1 MYKYQEET
9 LAHLEE
15 SKERLEKLTNSKMSI
30 KIGIIRGEYLNASG
44 TKYYE
49 ETRDLYFCINN
60 SDGVFMTVG
69 DMGSSFGINDDDF
82 VKLDSNIFIKLNEFI
97 DKIYKNKKEREEF
110 HERLNRELEALNKS
124 L

>member
-9 LAHLEE
+9 LEYLEE
-15 SKERLEKLTNSKMSI
+15 SKERLEKLTNSKMSL
-30 KIGIIRGEYLNASG
+30 KIGTIRGEYLNRSG
-44 TKYYE
+44 TRYNE

-60 SDGVFMTVG
+60 SNGAFVTVG
-69 DMGSSFGINDDDF
+69 SMGYSYEINDDDF

-110 HERLNRELEALNKS
+110 HEKLNRELEALNKS

>member
-9 LAHLEE
+9 LAYLEE
-15 SKERLEKLTNSKMSI
+15 SKKRLEKLTNSKMSL

-69 DMGSSFGINDDDF
+69 DMGSSFEINDDDF

-110 HERLNRELEALNKS
+110 HEKLNRELEALNKS

>member
-15 SKERLEKLTNSKMSI
+15 SKERLEKLTNSKMSLR
-30 KIGIIRGEYLNASG
+30 IGIIRGEYLNASG
-44 TKYYE
+44 TRYYE
-49 ETRDLYFCINN
+49 EARDLYFCINDSN
-60 SDGVFMTVG
+60 GVFKTVG
-69 DMGSSFGINDDDF
+69 DIGCSYGIDGDDF
-82 VKLDSNIFIKLNEFI
+82 VRLDSNIFIKLNEFI
-97 DKIYKNKKEREEF
+97 DKIYKDKKEREEF

>member
-9 LAHLEE
+9 LTYLEE
-15 SKERLEKLTNSKMSI
+15 SKERLEKLTNSKMSL

-69 DMGSSFGINDDDF
+69 DMGNSFEINDDDF

-110 HERLNRELEALNKS
+110 HEKLNRELEALNKS

>member
-15 SKERLEKLTNSKMSI
+15 SKERLEKLTNSKMSL
-30 KIGIIRGEYLNASG
+30 KIGTIRGEYLNASG
-44 TKYYE
+44 TRYYE
-49 ETRDLYFCINN
+49 ETRELYFCINYN
-60 SDGVFMTVG
+60 EGAFMTVG
-69 DMGSSFGINDDDF
+69 DLGCSFEINDDDF
-82 VKLDSNIFIKLNEFI
+82 VRLDSNIFIKLNEFI

-110 HERLNRELEALNKS
+110 HEKLNKELEALNKS

>member
-15 SKERLEKLTNSKMSI
+15 SKERLEKLTNSKMSLR
-30 KIGIIRGEYLNASG
+30 IGIIRGEYLNASG
-44 TKYYE
+44 TRYYE
-49 ETRDLYFCINN
+49 EARDLYFCINDSN
-60 SDGVFMTVG
+60 GVFKTVG
-69 DMGSSFGINDDDF
+69 DIRCSYGIDDDDF
-82 VKLDSNIFIKLNEFI
+82 VRLDSNIFIKLNEFI
-97 DKIYKNKKEREEF
+97 DKIYKDKKEREEF

>member
-9 LAHLEE
+9 LTYLEE
-15 SKERLEKLTNSKMSI
+15 SKERLEKLTNSKMSL

-44 TKYYE
+44 TRYYE

-60 SDGVFMTVG
+60 SDGVFMPVG
-69 DMGSSFGINDDDF
+69 DMGNSFEINDDDF

-110 HERLNRELEALNKS
+110 HEKLNRELEALNKS

>member
-9 LAHLEE
+9 LAYLEE
-15 SKERLEKLTNSKMSI
+15 SKEKLEKLTNSKMSL
-30 KIGIIRGEYLNASG
+30 KIGTIRGEYLNTSG
-44 TKYYE
+44 TRYYE
-49 ETRDLYFCINN
+49 ETRDLYFCIND
-60 SDGVFMTVG
+60 SHGVFQTIG
-69 DMGSSFGINDDDF
+69 DIGCSYEINDDDF
-82 VKLDSNIFIKLNEFI
+82 IKLDSNIFIKLNEFI

>member
-9 LAHLEE
+9 LTYLEE
-15 SKERLEKLTNSKMSI
+15 SKERLEKLTNSKMSL

-44 TKYYE
+44 TRYYE

-69 DMGSSFGINDDDF
+69 DMGNSFEINDDDF
-82 VKLDSNIFIKLNEFI
+82 IKLDSNIFIKLNEFI

-110 HERLNRELEALNKS
+110 HEKLNRELEALNKS

>member
-9 LAHLEE
+9 LAYLEE
-15 SKERLEKLTNSKMSI
+15 SKERLEKLTNSKMSL
-30 KIGIIRGEYLNASG
+30 KIGTIRGEYLNRSG
-44 TKYYE
+44 TRYNE

-60 SDGVFMTVG
+60 NNGAFMTVG
-69 DMGSSFGINDDDF
+69 SMGYSYEINDDDF

-110 HERLNRELEALNKS
+110 HEKLNRELEALNKS

>member
-9 LAHLEE
+9 LEHLEE
-15 SKERLEKLTNSKMSI
+15 SKERLEKLTNSKMSL

-44 TKYYE
+44 TRYYE
-49 ETRDLYFCINN
+49 ETRDLYFCINDSN
-60 SDGVFMTVG
+60 GVFQTVG
-69 DMGSSFGINDDDF
+69 DLGCSYEIDDDDF
-82 VKLDSNIFIKLNEFI
+82 IKLDSNIFIKLNEFI

-110 HERLNRELEALNKS
+110 HEKLNRELEALNKS

>member
-1 MYKYQEET
+1 MYKYEEET
-9 LAHLEE
+9 LTHLEE
-15 SKERLEKLTNSKMSI
+15 SKERLERSTDSKMSL

-60 SDGVFMTVG
+60 SDGVFLTVG
-69 DMGSSFGINDDDF
+69 DMGSSFGIDDDDF
-82 VKLDSNIFIKLNEFI
+82 VRLDSDIFIKLNEFI
-97 DKIYKNKKEREEF
+97 DKIYQNKKEREEF